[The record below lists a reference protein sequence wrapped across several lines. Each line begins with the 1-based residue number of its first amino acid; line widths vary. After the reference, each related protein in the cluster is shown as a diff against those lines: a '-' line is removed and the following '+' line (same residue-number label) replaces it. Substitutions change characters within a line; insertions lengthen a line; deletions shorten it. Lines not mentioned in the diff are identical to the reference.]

1 MKKAFA
7 GWVSALVAL
16 LVLAIFSIVYAGESK
31 YASGTT
37 SAAVTFGPSTSQ
49 MTLTGLYAV
58 TDKATASLKLYAW
71 DKVKP
76 ESPTTAPAATN
87 IIYVSNS
94 DTQYTTSDKLVYVHS
109 DGTPD
114 YRTVSSATASNVTLN
129 AAISQA
135 GSTSDKLYELTQV
148 FQPDFDVSGAGVG
161 TNKYGKFEGD
171 VWIGLGPLYIVV
183 DGTSN
188 AVVNA
193 TVK

>member
-7 GWVSALVAL
+7 AWIGALVAL
-16 LVLAIFSIVYAGESK
+16 MVLAIVSVVYAGESK

-37 SAAVTFGPSTSQ
+37 SAAVTFGPASSQ
-49 MTLTGLYAV
+49 LTVKGLYAV
-58 TDKATASLKLYAW
+58 TDKSTASLKLYAW

-94 DTQYTTSDKLVYVHS
+94 DSQYGTSDKLVYVHS
-109 DGTPD
+109 NGTVD
-114 YRTVSSATASNVTLN
+114 YRTVSSATTSNVTLN

-135 GSTSDKLYELTQV
+135 GTTSDKLYELTQV
-148 FQPDFDVSGAGVG
+148 FQPDFDVTGAGVG

-171 VWIGLGPLYIVV
+171 VWVGLGPLYIVV

-188 AVVNA
+188 AVINA